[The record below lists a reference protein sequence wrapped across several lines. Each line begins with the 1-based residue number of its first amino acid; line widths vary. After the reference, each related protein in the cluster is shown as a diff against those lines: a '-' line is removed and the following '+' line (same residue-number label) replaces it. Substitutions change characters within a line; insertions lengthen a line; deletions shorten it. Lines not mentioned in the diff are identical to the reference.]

1 MVGIISIDGNPF
13 GKERPKFYNGH
24 AVTPEKTK
32 AYEKKVKRLWFEEVG
47 HTFHGAVQVG
57 IRALYKIP
65 KSTPKSARRMM
76 LEGERR
82 PGIKPDIDNIAKVVL
97 DGLNGMA
104 FDDDK
109 QVVSLTMEKV
119 YDDNPQVIVMVKEI

>member
-1 MVGIISIDGNPF
+1 MIGMIGIEGNPF

-32 AYEKKVKRLWFEEVG
+32 AYEKKVKRLWNEEVG

-57 IRALYKIP
+57 IIAVHKIP
-65 KSTPKSARRMM
+65 KSAPKSARRMM

-82 PGIKPDIDNIAKVVL
+82 PGIKPDIDNIAKAVL
-97 DGLNGMA
+97 DGLNGAA

-109 QVVSLTMEKV
+109 QVASLTIDKV